1 METTKNLLNTQTTTE
16 KAKHK
21 LIPGSFSKCYYCDVD
36 NNLCTKYN
44 LPRYGN
50 VNYIGEYT
58 WENYCLKNG
67 GCDR

>member
-1 METTKNLLNTQTTTE
+1 MKNAHETKNTKELTVV
-16 KAKHK
+16 K
-21 LIPGSFSKCYYCDVD
+21 LVPGSFSKCYYCDVD

-44 LPRYGN
+44 LSRYGYI
-50 VNYIGEYT
+50 NYIGEYT

>member
-1 METTKNLLNTQTTTE
+1 MMENKKELME
-16 KAKHK
+16 KKESGSVR
-21 LIPGSFSKCYYCDVD
+21 LIPGSFAKCAHCDEE
-36 NNLCTKYN
+36 NNRCKKYD
-44 LPRYGN
+44 LPRYGL

>member
-1 METTKNLLNTQTTTE
+1 MKNTNENKNKKEL
-16 KAKHK
+16 AVVK
-21 LIPGSFSKCYYCDVD
+21 LVPGSFSKCYYCDVAND
-36 NNLCTKYN
+36 LCTKYN
-44 LPRYGN
+44 LSRYGY

>member
-1 METTKNLLNTQTTTE
+1 MENLNKKT
-16 KAKHK
+16 AKKENEVKH

-36 NNLCTKYN
+36 NDLCRKYN
-44 LPRYGN
+44 ISRYGF

>member
-1 METTKNLLNTQTTTE
+1 METFDKKTAKTE
-16 KAKHK
+16 NEIKH
-21 LIPGSFSKCYYCDVD
+21 LIHGSFSKCYYCDVD
-36 NNLCTKYN
+36 NDLCRKYN
-44 LPRYGN
+44 ISRYGY